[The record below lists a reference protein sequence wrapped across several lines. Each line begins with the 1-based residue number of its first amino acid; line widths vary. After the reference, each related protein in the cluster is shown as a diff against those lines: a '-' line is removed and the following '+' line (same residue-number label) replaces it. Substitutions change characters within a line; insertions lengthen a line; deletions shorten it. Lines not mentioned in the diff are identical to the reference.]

1 MDTAPDDDL
10 FELEWGRPQRTSRLT
25 IALVACLLLVLGF
38 AAGALAQ
45 RTIAADSPTV
55 VAGAPG
61 SGPAGGG
68 VRRAGPAAEP
78 AAPGSGAPGGQPAGE
93 GAPTATG
100 TIRSIE
106 DTTLTL
112 ADDAGAIVTVTVPV
126 TASVTTTGLRGL
138 AVGTSVA
145 VTGTT
150 NPDGS
155 ITATTVT
162 GR

>member
-25 IALVACLLLVLGF
+25 IALVACLLVVLGF

-45 RTIAADSPTV
+45 RAIAADSPTV

-61 SGPAGGG
+61 SAPAGEM
-68 VRRAGPAAEP
+68 RRAGPAAAP
-78 AAPGSGAPGGQPAGE
+78 AAPGSGAPGEQPAGE

-126 TASVTTTGLRGL
+126 TASVTATGLRGL

-162 GR
+162 AR